1 MASQPVK
8 IKLSCEGVIRRFAT
22 TSYDAMHETVAR
34 LCGAPCDVYHGETL
48 LCPGTF
54 ASAVS
59 TLTGMQALVVRAV
72 LQPVSPSALAQGP
85 PPPPQPVPPPQQQT
99 QAARKTQQQRL
110 DWMKHSVGEA
120 LLDTPAPQAAA
131 RRKPAAAK
139 HTEDWDSSSSSAS
152 SEPPAA
158 PLAPAPAPAPT
169 AAAPPAPVPAASAP
183 APTPVPE
190 AAPTPAPVAS
200 QPPSTEREE
209 KFVGIE
215 DTEPSSVAAD
225 LRATDLWQLP
235 YGACGGGGG
244 GPGSVG
250 GGCDDSTCASS
261 VASGRSRVSQGQGS
275 LVRRLAAENA
285 SLRRQLQLLL
295 AHQEGGTWCECGGWR
310 QDDDARART
319 AQQRQRHDRRVRSS
333 SDHRQQRPEQ
343 WAWYRRGAPLSV
355 PVSVASWGS
364 GSTRTN
370 PYEDMST
377 APFL

>member
-8 IKLSCEGVIRRFAT
+8 IKLSCDGVIRRFAT

-48 LCPGTF
+48 LCPDTF

-59 TLTGMQALVVRAV
+59 TLTGMQALVIRAV
-72 LQPVSPSALAQGP
+72 RQPVSPSSLAQTP
-85 PPPPQPVPPPQQQT
+85 PQQPAPPPPQPP
-99 QAARKTQQQRL
+99 QAARETQQQRL
-110 DWMKHSVGEA
+110 EWMKHSMGEE

-131 RRKPAAAK
+131 RRKTPAAK
-139 HTEDWDSSSSSAS
+139 HTEDWDSSSSSSAS
-152 SEPPAA
+152 TEPPSA
-158 PLAPAPAPAPT
+158 APAPAPAAAA
-169 AAAPPAPVPAASAP
+169 AAAPPAPAPAASAP
-183 APTPVPE
+183 APTPASE
-190 AAPTPAPVAS
+190 AAPTPALVES

-215 DTEPSSVAAD
+215 DSEPSSVAAD

-235 YGACGGGGG
+235 YGACGSG

-261 VASGRSRVSQGQGS
+261 VASGPSRVSQGQGS

-319 AQQRQRHDRRVRSS
+319 AQQRQRHERRVRSS
-333 SDHRQQRPEQ
+333 SDHGQQRPEQ

-355 PVSVASWGS
+355 PASVASWGS